1 MVNEELYEDE
11 IEDLADD
18 ESTEHALNNGAGFS
32 PETVDRGTGFS
43 REAADCRTGFSR
55 ETFDDAEHH
64 ATESEWQD
72 ESDGYENTQHAD
84 EPYAPQS
91 AETRRSLDSLDQLPL
106 ALTLR
111 CGSLELTLGD
121 LRRIAAGT
129 VLPVNGVTPGFA
141 TLCHGDRVVAEGELV
156 SVEGRLGLQITR
168 MASRP

>member
-18 ESTEHALNNGAGFS
+18 ESTEDGLNG
-32 PETVDRGTGFS
+32 RTGFS
-43 REAADCRTGFSR
+43 REA
-55 ETFDDAEHH
+55 FDDAEHQT
-64 ATESEWQD
+64 AENEWQD
-72 ESDGYENTQHAD
+72 QTASDGYAD
-84 EPYAPQS
+84 EPYEPQS
-91 AETRRSLDSLDQLPL
+91 AETHTPLDSLDQLPL

-141 TLCHGDRVVAEGELV
+141 TLCHGERVVAEGELV

-168 MASRP
+168 MASQA

>member
-18 ESTEHALNNGAGFS
+18 ESIEPTLNQAPDQS
-32 PETVDRGTGFS
+32 RTGFS
-43 REAADCRTGFSR
+43 REAFEAQDP
-55 ETFDDAEHH
+55 H

-72 ESDGYENTQHAD
+72 ETAADGYAD
-84 EPYAPQS
+84 EAYEPQT
-91 AETRRSLDSLDQLPL
+91 AETQTPLDSLDQLPL

-121 LRRIAAGT
+121 LRRLAAGT

-141 TLCHGDRVVAEGELV
+141 TLCHGERVVAEGELV

>member
-18 ESTEHALNNGAGFS
+18 ESTDPALNH
-32 PETVDRGTGFS
+32 GTGFS
-43 REAADCRTGFSR
+43 REAFEAPDP
-55 ETFDDAEHH
+55 H

-72 ESDGYENTQHAD
+72 ETSSDGYGD
-84 EPYAPQS
+84 EHDQPQS
-91 AETRRSLDSLDQLPL
+91 TETHTSLDSLDQLPL

-141 TLCHGDRVVAEGELV
+141 TLCHGERVVAEGELV

-168 MASRP
+168 MASHP

>member
-18 ESTEHALNNGAGFS
+18 ESIEPTLNQAPDQS
-32 PETVDRGTGFS
+32 RTGLS
-43 REAADCRTGFSR
+43 REAFEDPGHHGAP
-55 ETFDDAEHH
+55 EHQT
-64 ATESEWQD
+64 TENEWQD
-72 ESDGYENTQHAD
+72 ETAADGYAGHSY
-84 EPYAPQS
+84 EPQP
-91 AETRRSLDSLDQLPL
+91 AETHTSLDSLDQLPL

-121 LRRIAAGT
+121 LRRLAAGT

-141 TLCHGDRVVAEGELV
+141 TLCHGERVVAEGELV

-168 MASRP
+168 MAARP

>member
-18 ESTEHALNNGAGFS
+18 ESNEHALNNGAGFS

-55 ETFDDAEHH
+55 EAFDDAEHH
-64 ATESEWQD
+64 ATESEWKD
-72 ESDGYENTQHAD
+72 ETAADGYAD
-84 EPYAPQS
+84 EPYEPQS
-91 AETRRSLDSLDQLPL
+91 TETQTSLDSLGQLPL
-106 ALTLR
+106 SLTLR

-121 LRRIAAGT
+121 LRRVAAGT

-168 MASRP
+168 MASQA